1 MPWFPVL
8 LVIHIALAVSLL
20 LPSILLP
27 FVLRR
32 APANGAE
39 RAGAALRLLS
49 ALQGTG
55 SLLIG
60 AGLAVT
66 GIGLLFA
73 LGPQLL
79 ARPWLIAALSI
90 YALNL
95 LVAAFIARPNL
106 RRLIGRDTTGDAQAW
121 DRRARRQRWLAYGM
135 AAATGLIGF
144 LMSAKPEL

>member
-27 FVLRR
+27 FVLGRTSADEPEGR
-32 APANGAE
+32 SVAI
-39 RAGAALRLLS
+39 RVLS

-55 SLLIG
+55 SLVIG
-60 AGLAVT
+60 TGLAIT
-66 GIGLLFA
+66 GVGLLVV
-73 LGPQLL
+73 LGPELL
-79 ARPWLIAALSI
+79 AQTWLVAALTI

-95 LVAAFIARPNL
+95 VVAAFIARPNL
-106 RRLIGRDTTGDAQAW
+106 RRLVSGDATADARTW
-121 DRRARRQRWLAYGM
+121 NRRARRQRWLAYGM

-144 LMSAKPEL
+144 LMSAKPEF